1 MRISKYITLLFSI
14 WCFTSQPVFAQSDT
28 KELFVNDPPALE
40 EVNEQIAALTTA
52 LGTVIKDKIPAA
64 LIKQAKAI
72 VVANAKKGG
81 FVIAIQAGKGFM
93 VVRKGKQWSNPAMI
107 TVSAASL
114 GFQAGIEAKTVV
126 LVFTQRKAAKAVL
139 KGNLKLGAN
148 LNLSVGPLAADVSTD
163 TVFDKEVYSYSDGLG
178 LFAGLSLEGS
188 SLTFDPLPNE
198 GLYGKKVTA
207 AKIFSGKATTSAV
220 AAKNLIKMLQEKSSQ
235 VSSE

>member
-1 MRISKYITLLFSI
+1 MRISKYITLLFSV
-14 WCFTSQPVFAQSDT
+14 WCFINQPTYAKSET
-28 KELFVNDPPALE
+28 ENLFVSDPPSLE
-40 EVNEQIAALTTA
+40 EVNEQIATLTTA
-52 LGTVIKDKIPAA
+52 LETIIKDKIPAA
-64 LIKQAKAI
+64 LMKQAKAI

-93 VVRKGKQWSNPAMI
+93 VVRNDQQWSNPALV

-114 GFQAGIEAKTVV
+114 GFQAGVEAKMVV
-126 LVFTQRKAAKAVL
+126 LVFTKREAAEKVL
-139 KGNLKLGAN
+139 QGSLKFGAG
-148 LNLSVGPLAADVSTD
+148 LNLAVGPLATDVSTD

-207 AKIFSGKATTSAV
+207 AEIFSGKATTNAV
-220 AAKNLIKMLQEKSSQ
+220 AAKNLTKMLQEKSS
-235 VSSE
+235 